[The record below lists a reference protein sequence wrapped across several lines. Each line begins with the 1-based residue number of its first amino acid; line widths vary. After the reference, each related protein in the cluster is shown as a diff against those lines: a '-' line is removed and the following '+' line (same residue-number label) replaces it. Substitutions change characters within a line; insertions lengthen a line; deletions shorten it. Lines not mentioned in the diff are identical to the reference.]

1 MANDEKKSLW
11 NWIQGGSPIQYISL
25 GMILAVIIMAGMD
38 LLDKPEQNTETP
50 AIVQFQSYR
59 IEFVD
64 NTLLEKGI
72 RGNGEPGEGIVVDR
86 ITVRENISEAL
97 FLGPGSLVSWAT
109 KEVWHNGEIK
119 VYPLGEIVTVE
130 IKEDGYL
137 PLVYTIFD
145 EGASIQTVEVQPAKD
160 WSKYYTI
167 INPMEELEPGVIY
180 LGNNEVL
187 FKELGVIRDFRYDI
201 NIQGRVYY
209 IVGHGWGDQIVVKK
223 EDIKW

>member
-1 MANDEKKSLW
+1 MTPKDRALKIWHETAPLQW
-11 NWIQGGSPIQYISL
+11 FGAGIVF
-25 GMILAVIIMAGMD
+25 AVMLYVVAGVFSSA
-38 LLDKPEQNTETP
+38 PYWEWEGAREGPAEQEVYN
-50 AIVQFQSYR
+50 SYR

-72 RGNGEPGEGIVVDR
+72 RGNGESEEGIVVDG
-86 ITVRENISEAL
+86 ITVIENISE
-97 FLGPGSLVSWAT
+97 STRDVR
-109 KEVWHNGEIK
+109 HNGEAE
-119 VYPLGEIVTVE
+119 YCSLGEIVTLE
-130 IKEDGYL
+130 IKNEGYV

-145 EGASIQTVEVQPAKD
+145 EGVSLQTVEVQQAKD
-160 WSKYYTI
+160 WATYYTI
-167 INPMEELEPGVIY
+167 LNPMEELEPGVIY

-187 FKELGVIRDFRYDI
+187 FKDLGVIRDFRDDI

>member
-1 MANDEKKSLW
+1 
-11 NWIQGGSPIQYISL
+11 
-25 GMILAVIIMAGMD
+25 MILAVIIMAGMD
-38 LLDKPEQNTETP
+38 LLDKPEQSTEAP

-72 RGNGEPGEGIVVDR
+72 SGNGESGEGILVDVIKVV
-86 ITVRENISEAL
+86 ENIST
-97 FLGPGSLVSWAT
+97 AT
-109 KEVWHNGEIK
+109 KEVRHNGE
-119 VYPLGEIVTVE
+119 VEYCSLGEIVTAE
-130 IKEDGYL
+130 IREGGYL

-145 EGASIQTVEVQPAKD
+145 DGSTIQTVEVQQAKD
-160 WSKYYTI
+160 WATYYTI
-167 INPMEELEPGVIY
+167 LNPMEELEPGVIY

-187 FKELGVIRDFRYDI
+187 FKDLGVIRDFRDDI